1 MRRKDDITLTGET
14 DRGTFLV
21 AHVTREG
28 GYFSV
33 TADEYASEKAFKLG
47 NDGAIISC
55 GCLHDAVLATFPEL
69 APIVRLH
76 LADVA
81 TGEPMHARSNGW
93 YYLGGDAAQRE
104 FDHRAKYNGSKN
116 QYDSPDNPYSAAWIP
131 YWREKA
137 ARALNCSVAD
147 LPDTQDREVFDE
159 WVDSVMVPRWQQTA
173 DDANAYI
180 DTHRTNIL
188 IPADQDDEEEF
199 EVELDGHL
207 DEWLKVHAKLSDSVD
222 SDILPGRN
230 VYQYDV
236 VVSIDSYVYEAK
248 WSGSV
253 NDYENGVVNAREA
266 AFGTLRELM
275 SFVYESAQSLA
286 DEWFE
291 EGWDGIDKKQ
301 RDGMIKCERAADA
314 MSRQLEANMDVIG
327 V

>member
-1 MRRKDDITLTGET
+1 MNTDDITLTGKSKSQHARDE
-14 DRGTFLV
+14 FLV
-21 AHVTREG
+21 VHIRRSG

-47 NDGAIISC
+47 NENAVIGCGA
-55 GCLHDAVLATFPEL
+55 LHDTVLATFPEL

-93 YYLGGDAAQRE
+93 YYFSGRAAAAE

-116 QYDSPDNPYSAAWIP
+116 HYDSPDDVYGADWIP

-147 LPDTQDREVFDE
+147 LPDTEDREIFDE
-159 WVDSVMVPRWQQTA
+159 WVDEVMVPRWQQAA

-180 DTHRTNIL
+180 DAHKTSIL

-199 EVELDGHL
+199 EVELDEG
-207 DEWLKVHAKLSDSVD
+207 LKVSAKLSDSVD
-222 SDILPGRN
+222 SEILPGRV

-236 VVSIDSYVYEAK
+236 VVSIDSYIYDAK
-248 WSGSV
+248 FFGSV

-286 DEWFE
+286 DEWFK

-301 RDGMIKCERAADA
+301 RDGMLKCERAAEA
-314 MSRQLEANMDVIG
+314 MSQQLEANMDVIG